1 MLFLTTSGPL
11 RLIACSA
18 LPCPP
23 CHTLINPLWLGLQ
36 RSAGL
41 LRSLQ
46 PSSLAFVAPTG
57 ELYEVQV
64 HVLQS
69 GCPDSSLGK
78 ERLLTVF
85 FSILMLL
92 FNLLILLP
100 LFFFLECL

>member
-11 RLIACSA
+11 LLIACSA

-23 CHTLINPLWLGLQ
+23 YHTLINPLWLGLQ

-64 HVLQS
+64 LSRVGVQ
-69 GCPDSSLGK
+69 
-78 ERLLTVF
+78 TVHWGRKD
-85 FSILMLL
+85 L
-92 FNLLILLP
+92 
-100 LFFFLECL
+100 